1 MNHVKKKPLRT
12 KPVSLRV
19 LEQQALQEVTGG
31 SVRIT
36 GQDPVPAPDNR
47 DM

>member
-1 MNHVKKKPLRT
+1 MNHIRKKHLRT
-12 KPVSLRV
+12 KPVSVRV
-19 LEQQALQEVTGG
+19 LEPQALQEVTGG

-36 GQDPVPAPDNR
+36 GQDPAPAPDNR